1 MNRRTFLASTAAVST
16 LAATAARPALAAESA
31 PAPAAKRPGKLPPGA
46 WTIAVLPDTQY
57 LTKMHPDEFVRQTKW
72 VVANREERTILF
84 VLHEGDITD
93 RNSHPEWMAA
103 RTAMNVLRDAALPFV
118 MVQGNHDF
126 GDWGMSNTRRS
137 HFSDYFIR
145 DDCFGSV
152 KQGFFEV
159 GRMDNTYRTFATPW
173 GPFLI
178 VALEFAPRDEAVEW
192 ASKIVADFPDH
203 HAVLL
208 THSYLYHDST
218 RYDHA
223 AKADQQT
230 WANRS
235 YTLSGVSSTNDG
247 EQLWQKLV
255 AKHPNF
261 LFTTNGHVL
270 RNGTGHL
277 VSQGAQGNEVHQFL
291 VNYQKGV
298 TPNRGASGGAYL
310 RLMTFLPDKKTI
322 QISAYSPVF
331 DQWLEEPDHTF
342 TVTVGPRQLAAPKP
356 AKKAAATG

>member
-1 MNRRTFLASTAAVST
+1 MNRRTFLTSTAAVST
-16 LAATAARPALAAESA
+16 LAAAATQRTVGAET
-31 PAPAAKRPGKLPPGA
+31 APAAKRPATKVPAGA

-57 LTKMHPDEFVRQTKW
+57 LSRVHPDEFLRQTTW
-72 VVANREERTILF
+72 VVANRVERNILF
-84 VLHEGDITD
+84 ALHEGDITD

-103 RTAMNVLRDAALPFV
+103 RTAMNVLRDANLPFV

-159 GRMDNTYRTFATPW
+159 GKMDNTYRTFATPW

-178 VALEFAPRDEAVEW
+178 VALEFGPRDEVVEW
-192 ASKIVADFPDH
+192 ATKIVAEFPDH

-208 THSYLYHDST
+208 THSYLYYDST
-218 RYDHA
+218 RYDYA
-223 AKADQQT
+223 AKADKQT
-230 WANRS
+230 WSNRS
-235 YTLSGVSSTNDG
+235 YAMSGVSSMNDG
-247 EQLWQKLV
+247 EQMWQKLV
-255 AKHPNF
+255 SKHPNF
-261 LFTTNGHVL
+261 LFTLNGHVL
-270 RNGTGHL
+270 RNGTGYL
-277 VSQGAQGNEVHQFL
+277 VSKGQAGNDVHQLL

-310 RLMTFLPDKKTI
+310 RLMTFFPDKKTVEV
-322 QISAYSPVF
+322 SAYSPVF
-331 DQWLEEPDHTF
+331 DQWLEEPDHKF
-342 TVTVGPRQLAAPKP
+342 TMEIGPRMLGAAKP
-356 AKKAAATG
+356 ATKGKV